1 MDSAQNSVQHA
12 RSPGSEDSEF
22 AQSLPQ
28 VPKEAGPQTISLA
41 VLMDFAIQQTLH
53 ELTILSEMLLAEDQ
67 PERKKNIVK
76 FAHATRLM
84 FVKLLAVVKWLK
96 QSKKFERLSGICY
109 VLDQQAMCFIETAD
123 KLFELSR
130 VELQQARLPLF
141 QVSTAIDVLTT
152 GTYPRLP
159 LIIKDAFVPEEK
171 LTPFE
176 TRQTILLLNERLV
189 FYLTK
194 AAPTLPKRVSVFK
207 IHNGTII
214 MRVTGEFQ
222 IRVTILPREKPEF
235 VLLSVAILV
244 KDHEIGGGMDLVHPL
259 QLNTIHEVV
268 QSRIAFSNEPFVEA
282 FTFLHYFSLGLM
294 LDVFECQARKLSAEI
309 ASNYVRVE
317 SYDPYEGL
325 LVLRYWINDKIEQ
338 QQQQQRNQSRIINK
352 LTSNSIIY
360 KMRIYIDRDDPD
372 AGLRIRHS
380 PPSVVKL
387 VDRIEAERE
396 VSINSVISAVI
407 EVRIRERLMLVRQ
420 VLLQVPPHSPVY
432 LAGDAAPSIVYE
444 LLVHEKESHIDEH
457 LIVCVNA
464 FFGHVVCQVHCLGQ
478 NDELRNLE
486 RELNGS
492 CVLSEVIKIIN
503 RLRILLMISRY
514 RNAAAVSQVKL
525 VTEAQIPALMSLKNL
540 PKDRLIM
547 HFIREPNHFLIVSFQ
562 ASNTIGVK
570 VDFKMISQAPGN
582 KLISL
587 DIDPISIISETPVP
601 SFYQSVFT
609 GDKDVIRDEGI
620 EYSDGKLR
628 TPVTEVVMEAMQKGD
643 IDIKEPRDRSPWI
656 GSEDQVKA
664 VIAAME
670 DRLTF
675 LRIAEELDKR
685 GIKYDPVT
693 VNPVVG
699 GPLLRIT
706 DMKALGSQDCEDFFE
721 NIISASIR
729 VDSRRN
735 VYWPFE
741 YVLKNQP
748 LIPNFYQNRA
758 LGKLKIVPTNTLI
771 AKMVSYENRRV
782 AADRSIKCLVQEIST
797 SVKDTISES
806 IASQIIDRVSTYS
819 HLYGPVCRFSRV
831 YHHYEKAIDVLAY
844 TYHKLILAYGPRRS
858 YTVNLSWK
866 PLPANA
872 HFAVNFGQFFY
883 LALEDTDDIDYQ
895 KRMNPHHI
903 VQQHLLEKFNKT
915 RDLIDLAEYL
925 IHTSLSIHCLTQLS
939 RHRIKPA
946 KVPAGIEPQP
956 TYPVEY
962 QIYIYA
968 ISEYL
973 IRVTIG
979 PVHLEFLLL
988 SRNSV
993 CLRDVTP
1000 ERPLARGLHSFIES
1014 LKDTPFCDEDFNE
1027 FKDELEILDENVIP
1041 EMKVPE
1047 NLRPPGSLPPNTSNR
1062 APIDIQNPRSV
1073 PESYV
1078 TTNRGNDKGKDN
1090 EDVEMTTVATAPTS
1104 TTPQP
1109 SIQESIPSRDVIY
1122 LDYRQ
1127 LMRVCTDLHQTGIPF
1142 HNYFTTLLE
1151 SFEKQSQT
1159 ST

>member
-1 MDSAQNSVQHA
+1 MDSAQNSVQHVVV
-12 RSPGSEDSEF
+12 SPGSEDSEF
-22 AQSLPQ
+22 SQNLPQ

-41 VLMDFAIQQTLH
+41 VLMDFAIQQSLH
-53 ELTILSEMLLAEDQ
+53 ELTILSEMLLVKDQ
-67 PERKKNIVK
+67 PERKKAIVQ

-123 KLFELSR
+123 KLFELAR

-259 QLNTIHEVV
+259 QLNTVHEVV

-317 SYDPYEGL
+317 SYDPYEGT

-338 QQQQQRNQSRIINK
+338 QQHQRNQPRINK
-352 LTSNSIIY
+352 LASNSIIY
-360 KMRIYIDRDDPD
+360 KMRIYIDREDRD
-372 AGLRIRHS
+372 AGLRIRHN

-407 EVRIRERLMLVRQ
+407 EVRIRERVRQ
-420 VLLQVPPHSPVY
+420 VLLQVPPHGPVF
-432 LAGDAAPSIVYE
+432 LAGDASPSIVYE
-444 LLVHEKESHIDEH
+444 LLVHEKRSHVDEH

-478 NDELRNLE
+478 NEELRNLE

-492 CVLSEVIKIIN
+492 CLLSEVIKIIN
-503 RLRILLMISRY
+503 RIRILLMISRY

-525 VTEAQIPALMSLKNL
+525 VTEAQIPALVTLKNL

-547 HFIREPNHFLIVSFQ
+547 HFIREPNHFMIVSFE

-570 VDFKMISQAPGN
+570 VGFKMVSKTLEN

-587 DIDPISIISETPVP
+587 DVDPISIISETPIP
-601 SFYQSVFT
+601 SFYRSVFT
-609 GDKDVIRDEGI
+609 GDQEVVRDEAI
-620 EYSDGKLR
+620 EYINGKLR
-628 TPVTEVVMEAMQKGD
+628 TPVTEVVMEAMQNGD
-643 IDIKEPRDRSPWI
+643 IDVLEPRLQSPWV

-664 VIAAME
+664 VIAAIE
-670 DRLTF
+670 DRLAF
-675 LRIAEELDKR
+675 LKIAEELDKK
-685 GIKYDPVT
+685 GVKYDPVT
-693 VNPVVG
+693 IDPVVG
-699 GPLLRIT
+699 GPVLKIT
-706 DMKALGSQDCEDFFE
+706 DMSSLGSPDCEDFFDTV
-721 NIISASIR
+721 ISASIR

-741 YVLKNQP
+741 YTLKDQP
-748 LIPNFYQNRA
+748 LISNFYQNRA
-758 LGKLKIVPTNTLI
+758 LGKLKIVPANTLI
-771 AKMVSYENRRV
+771 AKMVNYENKRV
-782 AADRSIKCLVQEIST
+782 AADHSIRCIVQEIST
-797 SVKDTISES
+797 SIKDTIGES
-806 IASQIIDRVSTYS
+806 IASNVVDRVAIYS
-819 HLYGPVCRFSRV
+819 HLYGPVRRFSRV

-858 YTVNLSWK
+858 YTVHLSWK
-866 PLPANA
+866 P
-872 HFAVNFGQFFY
+872 
-883 LALEDTDDIDYQ
+883 
-895 KRMNPHHI
+895 
-903 VQQHLLEKFNKT
+903 
-915 RDLIDLAEYL
+915 
-925 IHTSLSIHCLTQLS
+925 
-939 RHRIKPA
+939 
-946 KVPAGIEPQP
+946 QP
-956 TYPVEY
+956 TNAQY
-962 QIYIYA
+962 
-968 ISEYL
+968 
-973 IRVTIG
+973 
-979 PVHLEFLLL
+979 
-988 SRNSV
+988 
-993 CLRDVTP
+993 
-1000 ERPLARGLHSFIES
+1000 
-1014 LKDTPFCDEDFNE
+1014 
-1027 FKDELEILDENVIP
+1027 
-1041 EMKVPE
+1041 
-1047 NLRPPGSLPPNTSNR
+1047 
-1062 APIDIQNPRSV
+1062 
-1073 PESYV
+1073 
-1078 TTNRGNDKGKDN
+1078 
-1090 EDVEMTTVATAPTS
+1090 
-1104 TTPQP
+1104 
-1109 SIQESIPSRDVIY
+1109 
-1122 LDYRQ
+1122 
-1127 LMRVCTDLHQTGIPF
+1127 
-1142 HNYFTTLLE
+1142 
-1151 SFEKQSQT
+1151 
-1159 ST
+1159 